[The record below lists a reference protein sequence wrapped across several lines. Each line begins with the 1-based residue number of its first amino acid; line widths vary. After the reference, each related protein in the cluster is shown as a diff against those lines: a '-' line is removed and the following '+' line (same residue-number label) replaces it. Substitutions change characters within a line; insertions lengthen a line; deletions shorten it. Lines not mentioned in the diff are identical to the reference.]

1 MKKKE
6 KNIKEGFFKKE
17 DLISPA
23 YINTKNP
30 KYI

>member
-1 MKKKE
+1 MRKKE
-6 KNIKEGFFKKE
+6 KNIKEGFLKNE

-30 KYI
+30 K